1 MKAPSFPLAAFVSC
15 ALIWGS
21 TFLAIRIGN
30 DTLPPMWACAIRFF
44 LAAIILNGLVLLRGQ
59 RWPKGPALTAAFLF
73 GLLEFGVSM
82 PLLYWGELVVPS
94 GLAAVFFA
102 VCPIVSMLVAR
113 AFKMESLNAT
123 RLGAGL
129 LAFCGVAIVF
139 WGELVRG
146 GSTAGMLAIFLAAVS
161 AASAGIFLQRGPK
174 QDAIATN
181 AVGVVVGFVCVLLI
195 SLVKGEPRP
204 IPSGFKEVFPVIYLA
219 VMGSVVAFGLFAWLI
234 TRWRATTAAF
244 IGVVVP
250 IIAVILGA
258 VVRKEALAA
267 GSLVGGAIVII
278 GVTIALR
285 SETANSRVASDARD
299 SLELH

>member
-1 MKAPSFPLAAFVSC
+1 MKAPSLPLAAFVSC

-30 DTLPPMWACAIRFF
+30 DTLPPMWACAIRFL
-44 LAAIILNGLVLLRGQ
+44 LAAIILNGLVFLRGQ
-59 RWPKGPALTAAFLF
+59 RWPKGPAMTAAFLF
-73 GLLEFGVSM
+73 GLLEFGISM

-102 VCPIVSMLVAR
+102 VCPIVSMLLAR
-113 AFKMESLNAT
+113 AFKMETLSAV
-123 RLGAGL
+123 RLGAGV
-129 LAFCGVAIVF
+129 LAFGGVAIVF
-139 WGELVRG
+139 WGELMRG
-146 GSTAGMLAIFLAAVS
+146 GSTMGMLAIFLAAVS

-181 AVGVVVGFVCVLLI
+181 AVGVVIGFVCVLLI
-195 SLVKGEPRP
+195 SLIKGEPRP

-219 VMGSVVAFGLFAWLI
+219 VLGSVVAFGLFAWLI

-244 IGVVVP
+244 IGVIVP
-250 IIAVILGA
+250 VIAVILGA
-258 VVRKEALAA
+258 IARNEALAP
-267 GSLVGGAIVII
+267 GSLVGAFVVVV

-285 SETANSRVASDARD
+285 SETKNVAAVSA
-299 SLELH
+299 S